1 MKQTVQLSGLFGF
14 AYIINMRFWIVLLVS
29 NKSKVGTYQVIVVYA
44 VRGARVCVQ
53 RECYMFVSKTDRLDQ
68 LQVAA
73 DSCYI
78 YGIIVHQIVRL
89 LLSEQSMCVEEVSAC
104 YAMGFNTSKL
114 WRGGDWQSWDTKN
127 IASNFVISNN
137 GYL

>member
-1 MKQTVQLSGLFGF
+1 MC
-14 AYIINMRFWIVLLVS
+14 A
-29 NKSKVGTYQVIVVYA
+29 
-44 VRGARVCVQ
+44 ARVL
-53 RECYMFVSKTDRLDQ
+53 YMFVSKTDRLDQ

-104 YAMGFNTSKL
+104 YAMGFNTSKV
-114 WRGGDWQSWDTKN
+114 WGGGIGRVGTRRISL
-127 IASNFVISNN
+127 VILL
-137 GYL
+137 YLIMATCNMRYKSIDLQQI